1 MNANGIINIVRFL
14 NFPVENNATE
24 EVEINLQLDENT
36 CVYRLV
42 ENINTAELINNK
54 KIYHNKK
61 YFCQNLF
68 AVDEQGEKYTL
79 LGCSFWCG
87 VKGFTT
93 YIDFA
98 FNSILFYG
106 HVNNIDDILLDKIE
120 LKISYKRPLRFNFT
134 NNGINVVSTPVYSKE
149 HLTKEELEWFGKD
162 HPGEYQNTIDLTLTG
177 NNTFFEYEKFIWR
190 LSEFVLL
197 RHEDMF
203 FYDTFILYCNKRQY
217 KYKNFKRSN
226 NTDLRKKNLKT
237 SKNRINVFC
246 ADPLDDF
253 EVLFEKF
260 LDFREKS
267 GIVFDVFRS
276 TVYSNSFREDYPL
289 RLSQTMEG
297 LANYLE
303 ISDTANSSNDD
314 SFRKTIL
321 RSIRCNHFIEEYL
334 PNSKKRE
341 LFCYKITEH
350 RNCFS
355 HVNKDKEFLR
365 GEKNEEY
372 AEILYST
379 IRVLI
384 IKHLK
389 GEILTEKGGMNS
401 V

>member
-1 MNANGIINIVRFL
+1 MNANGTINIVKFL
-14 NFPVENNATE
+14 NFPIENNATE
-24 EVEINLQLDENT
+24 EIEINLQLDEKI
-36 CVYRLV
+36 CAYRLA
-42 ENINTAELINNK
+42 ENINISELVNNK
-54 KIYHNKK
+54 KVYHNKK

-68 AVDEQGEKYTL
+68 VIDEQGEKYTL
-79 LGCSFWCG
+79 LGCSFWCR

-93 YIDFA
+93 YIDFT
-98 FNSILFYG
+98 FDGILFYG
-106 HVNNIDDILLDKIE
+106 HINNIDDILLDKVE
-120 LKISYKRPLRFNFT
+120 LKINYKRPLCFNFT

-162 HPGEYQNTIDLTLTG
+162 HPGEYQNAIDLILTG
-177 NNTFFEYEKFIWR
+177 NNTFCEYEKFIWR

-237 SKNRINVFC
+237 SKNRINIFC

-253 EVLFEKF
+253 EMLFKKF

-303 ISDTANSSNDD
+303 IIHTANVDTDD
-314 SFRKTIL
+314 NFRKAIL
-321 RSIRCNHFIEEYL
+321 YSIRCNDYLEEYL
-334 PNSKKRE
+334 PNKTTRKS
-341 LFCYKITEH
+341 FCYRITEH
-350 RNCFS
+350 RNCLS
-355 HVNKDKEFLR
+355 HVNKDKQLLQ

-389 GEILTEKGGMNS
+389 GEI
-401 V
+401 